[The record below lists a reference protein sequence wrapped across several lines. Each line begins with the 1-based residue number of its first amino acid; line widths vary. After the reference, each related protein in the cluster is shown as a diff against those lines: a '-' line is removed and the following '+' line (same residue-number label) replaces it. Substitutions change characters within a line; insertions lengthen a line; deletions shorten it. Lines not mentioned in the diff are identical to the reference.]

1 MKELLDHPWIKVL
14 VIATTIAMCS
24 FALRET
30 ASITQPIVTALGE
43 VLVPVAVAF
52 ALAYVVTP
60 VVDGITR
67 LGVNR
72 MVAAGLLFGAG
83 SLLVVMTLV
92 LVVPALVRQSVDFSV
107 QIFQGE
113 SYVDRNKNGH
123 YDNGEPYDDANRNNH
138 RDPALLTRLATFLEE
153 SQDRLRVNFGLGLGE
168 QSLAFLTL
176 YERDTHEVRTWLE
189 AMVEAAQQG
198 RAAAEWPLPMT
209 ILQEATPV
217 DAEWN
222 PVWPGPSARDI
233 AEAET
238 YLPSIDQAA
247 WRRQMVRGGQT
258 LFHRHTEWIAALR
271 QAKDEGKS
279 ATAPLA
285 AKIQEA
291 WRTNLSIDERKQAS
305 GFALALEGQA
315 KAGQNAAH
323 ELLSVAGVS
332 SDAPVSGETMS
343 EVVSKVEDSVRGSV
357 DDLPTR
363 LGGWAKAGL
372 NSYDSVLSMAISIAL
387 IPIYSFFLLLG
398 MHRIRTFIK
407 DYLPLAHKVQIVRIT
422 REIEKVVAAF
432 FRGRLLICIICSLVG
447 CFGFLIIGF
456 FGVHVPYGMLWG
468 IGIGMATAIP
478 LAGLLFVIP
487 AVALTMIVP
496 GAGMTDLIAVM
507 AVYGVVQG
515 LEACLIPII
524 MGREVELHPVTL
536 IVALLLC
543 GKLLGIL
550 GLILAVPIAASFRIL
565 LREYFWP
572 RVKSWA
578 DTGRWTIADPD
589 HTKRDSG
596 TADLLSADKLLANK
610 PS

>member
-60 VVDGITR
+60 VVDGITH

-83 SLLVVMTLV
+83 SLLVVLAFV
-92 LVVPALVRQSVDFSV
+92 LVVPAVVRQSVDLSV

-123 YDNGEPYDDANRNNH
+123 FDSGEPFDDANHNGH

-176 YERDTHEVRTWLE
+176 YERDTHEVRSWLD

-198 RAAAEWPLPMT
+198 RAAAEWPLP
-209 ILQEATPV
+209 LSALNEATSA

-222 PVWPGPSARDI
+222 PAWPGPSARDI
-233 AEAET
+233 VEAEAYVQPE
-238 YLPSIDQAA
+238 DQAA
-247 WRRQMVRGGQT
+247 WRQQMMRGGLT
-258 LFHRHTEWIAALR
+258 LFHRHAEWIAALR

-279 ATAPLA
+279 QTAPLA
-285 AKIQEA
+285 AKIQDA
-291 WRTNLSIDERKQAS
+291 WRTNLSVDERKQALA
-305 GFALALEGQA
+305 FALALEGQA
-315 KAGQNAAH
+315 KAGQRAAH
-323 ELLSVAGVS
+323 ELLDVAGVS

-343 EVVSKVEDSVRGSV
+343 EVVSRVEDSVRGSV

-363 LGGWAKAGL
+363 LGIWAKAGL
-372 NSYDSVLSMAISIAL
+372 NSYDSVFSIALSVVL

-398 MHRIRTFIK
+398 MPRIRTFIK
-407 DYLPLAHKVQIVRIT
+407 AYLPTAHKVQIVRIT

-432 FRGRLLICIICSLVG
+432 FRGRLLICTICSLVG
-447 CFGFLIIGF
+447 CFGFLLISF

-478 LAGLLFVIP
+478 LAGLLFIIP
-487 AVALTMIVP
+487 AVALTMIAP
-496 GAGMTDLIAVM
+496 GAGMTDLIAVLG
-507 AVYGVVQG
+507 VYGVVQG

-543 GKLLGIL
+543 GKLLGVL

-578 DTGRWTIADPD
+578 DTGLWTTVVPD
-589 HTKRDSG
+589 LVKREAPLID
-596 TADLLSADKLLANK
+596 N

>member
-30 ASITQPIVTALGE
+30 ASITQPIVKALGE

-60 VVDGITR
+60 VVDAITR
-67 LGVNR
+67 LGINR

-83 SLLVVMTLV
+83 SLLLVGALV
-92 LVVPALVRQSVDFSV
+92 LVVPVVVRQSVDLSV

-113 SYVDRNKNGH
+113 SYVDRNKNVH
-123 YDNGEPYDDANRNNH
+123 FDAGEPFDDANRNSH

-153 SQDRLRVNFGLGLGE
+153 SQDQLRVNFGLGLGE

-176 YERDTHEVRTWLE
+176 YERDTHDLRTWLE
-189 AMVEAAQQG
+189 AMVESAQQG
-198 RAAAEWPLPMT
+198 RSAAEWPL
-209 ILQEATPV
+209 LLTPQSTAPARLEQPLVTSPADQPVV
-217 DAEWN
+217 DQEWN
-222 PVWPGPSARDI
+222 PTWPGPNARDI
-233 AEAET
+233 AEAEP
-238 YLPSIDQAA
+238 YVPNADQTA
-247 WRRQMVRGGQT
+247 WRQQMIKGGIA
-258 LFHRHTEWIAALR
+258 LFHRHAEWVAALR
-271 QAKDEGKS
+271 QAKDEGKH
-279 ATAPLA
+279 ATAPLV
-285 AKIQEA
+285 AKIQDA
-291 WRTNLSIDERKQAS
+291 WRSTLSIEERRQAS
-305 GFALALEGQA
+305 AFALALESQSKSG
-315 KAGQNAAH
+315 NSAAR
-323 ELLSVAGVS
+323 ELLGVAGVS
-332 SDAPVSGETMS
+332 SDAPVSGETLS
-343 EVVSKVEDSVRGSV
+343 EVVSKMEDTVRGSV

-363 LGGWAKAGL
+363 LGGWAKDGL
-372 NSYDSVLSMAISIAL
+372 SSYDSVLSLVIGMLL

-398 MHRIRTFIK
+398 MPRIRTFIK
-407 DYLPLAHKVQIVRIT
+407 DYLPSVHKIQIVRIT

-432 FRGRLLICIICSLVG
+432 FRGRLVICTICSLVG
-447 CFGFLIIGF
+447 CLGFLIIGW

-468 IGIGMATAIP
+468 IGIGLATAIP

-487 AVALTMIVP
+487 AAVLTMIAP
-496 GAGMTDLIAVM
+496 GAGITDLISVFV
-507 AVYGVVQG
+507 VYGIVQG

-578 DTGRWTIADPD
+578 DTGRWATVPDPQ
-589 HTKRDSG
+589 
-596 TADLLSADKLLANK
+596 DLPKS
-610 PS
+610 

>member
-83 SLLVVMTLV
+83 SLLVVLTLV
-92 LVVPALVRQSVDFSV
+92 LVVPAVVRQSVDFSV

-123 YDNGEPYDDANRNNH
+123 YDNGEPYDDANHNNH

-153 SQDRLRVNFGLGLGE
+153 SQERLRVNFGLGLGE

-176 YERDTHEVRTWLE
+176 YERDTQEVRSWLD

-198 RAAAEWPLPMT
+198 RSAAEWPLPIT
-209 ILQEATPV
+209 TLQDVTPA
-217 DAEWN
+217 DSEWN
-222 PVWPGPSARDI
+222 PVWPGPSARDV
-233 AEAET
+233 AEAEA

-247 WRRQMVRGGQT
+247 WRQQMVRGGQT

-271 QAKDEGKS
+271 QAKDEGRN

-291 WRTNLSIDERKQAS
+291 WRANLSLEERKQAS
-305 GFALALEGQA
+305 VFALALEGQA

-332 SDAPVSGETMS
+332 FDAPVSGETMS

-372 NSYDSVLSMAISIAL
+372 NSYDSVLSMAISVVL

-398 MHRIRTFIK
+398 MPRIRTFIK
-407 DYLPLAHKVQIVRIT
+407 DYLPRAHKVQIVRIT

-578 DTGRWTIADPD
+578 DTGRWAIVVRD
-589 HTKRDSG
+589 HVKRDS
-596 TADLLSADKLLANK
+596 LSADQ
-610 PS
+610 PSADQPS